1 MRQNK
6 GFSLVELMIV
16 VAIIGILAAIAIPNF
31 VAMQLKAK
39 RAEVPGNTDGIKT
52 AEQAYDA
59 AYDGFLAATVQPQ
72 ADGNLDKSQEFWA
85 DNYTDWTSLGWK
97 PDGSVRGNYM
107 VTVTSTASSTND
119 FTVTG
124 KADVDNDNTLSEF
137 TATNSINAKQNSG
150 NDDY

>member
-39 RAEVPGNTDGIKT
+39 RSEVPGNIDGVKT
-52 AEQAYDA
+52 AEQAFDA
-59 AYDGFLAATVQPQ
+59 AYDGFIDCAVQPRS
-72 ADGNLDKSQEFWA
+72 DGALDKSLANWT
-85 DNYTDWTSLGWK
+85 TDPNWTSLGWK
-97 PDGSVRGNYM
+97 PDGMVRGNYN
-107 VTVTSTASSTND
+107 VTVSSTTTSSND

-124 KADVDNDNTLSEF
+124 KADVDNDGSIAQF
-137 TATNSINAKQNSG
+137 TATNSLNSFQVTQN
-150 NDDY
+150 DVY